1 MLASTTLR
9 WTLSSLG
16 CSAIVLFAAS
26 PTDTSAPPQSPLESP
41 PKTAAPLAATAD
53 EEPPTPVH
61 PPVVKLSEAEVAE
74 ALKIMK
80 QLDDDPLVGTLMEYP
95 PAARKS
101 TAQAELPTGK
111 PAAETPEGPVELL
124 RQTARRVDGLAHRL
138 EADDLYESA
147 DQLRASADR
156 LRRQARRIRQNEP
169 QPEPSSP
176 VFTRR
181 PSRRFPR
188 R

>member
-26 PTDTSAPPQSPLESP
+26 PTDTSPPPQSPPESR

-53 EEPPTPVH
+53 EEPPTPVR
-61 PPVVKLSEAEVAE
+61 PVVKLSEAEVAE

-101 TAQAELPTGK
+101 TAQAELPTRK

-124 RQTARRVDGLAHRL
+124 RETARRVDGLAHRL
-138 EADDLYESA
+138 EGDDLYESA